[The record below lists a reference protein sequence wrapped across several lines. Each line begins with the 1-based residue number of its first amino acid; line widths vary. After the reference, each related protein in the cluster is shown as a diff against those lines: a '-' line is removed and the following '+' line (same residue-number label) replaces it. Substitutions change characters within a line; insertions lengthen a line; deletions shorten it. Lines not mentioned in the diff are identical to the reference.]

1 MTPPT
6 AVTED
11 GEAKVE
17 TTVGALEDGAELDQV
32 EPFEVRT
39 FPLEPGAIRLTDEVP
54 LPDRRYPAVRVARPV
69 PPVFTP
75 IAVPVLS
82 ALTGIFESVLLAPEI
97 VLLVRVSVLV
107 SVANVVPVL
116 GTERALPPVE
126 F

>member
-1 MTPPT
+1 
-6 AVTED
+6 
-11 GEAKVE
+11 
-17 TTVGALEDGAELDQV
+17 
-32 EPFEVRT
+32 
-39 FPLEPGAIRLTDEVP
+39 
-54 LPDRRYPAVRVARPV
+54 
-69 PPVFTP
+69 
-75 IAVPVLS
+75 VLS